1 MLRGGITV
9 LLETQ
14 LKKRVLQFLKKE
26 YPEAWIY
33 KASDRFTA
41 GIPDLLI
48 YTQGKFYAI
57 ELKAGNNR
65 LTRIQRYT
73 LGKIQAAGGRT
84 SVCRSVEEVKEFL
97 RR

>member
-1 MLRGGITV
+1 M
-9 LLETQ
+9 LETQ
-14 LKKRVLQFLKKE
+14 LKKRVLQFFKKE

-48 YTQGKFYAI
+48 CAQGKFYAI
-57 ELKAGNNR
+57 ELKAGNNQ
-65 LTRIQRYT
+65 LTKIQRYT
-73 LGKIQAAGGRT
+73 LEKIQVAGGRT
-84 SVCRSVEEVKEFL
+84 SVCRSVEEVKKFL

>member
-1 MLRGGITV
+1 M
-9 LLETQ
+9 ETQ

-26 YPEAWIY
+26 YPKAWIH

-48 YTQGKFYAI
+48 CSGGKFYAI
-57 ELKAGNNR
+57 ELKAGNNQ
-65 LTRIQRYT
+65 LTRIQQYT
-73 LGKIQAAGGRT
+73 LRKIQAAGGKT